1 MFLRGAIEG
10 IVGITGPEGGG
21 KTLFMTWLAKKH
33 QLYGGRVLAFPGYE
47 LTDGKGKVLSEKLDI
62 DQWVTMPPELRD
74 VLICIDEIQNYFNSL
89 RHMAVMS
96 YLFASLAAQRRH
108 RNIGIIYTV
117 QDWGWLDNRIRWLT
131 HVLAICRDLW
141 WSPWGK
147 EEGIG
152 RGELIGVTVWDVKG
166 FYTGKP
172 WTQGAPYLLKNAKA
186 LWPCYDSYAD
196 VDTWTGLTKVEL
208 KKPRLKL
215 DLTGG
220 PDEEEELPPGKPQGP
235 SSIREDNEALLNKF
249 ANTPGVDARDLR
261 KLAMKLRN
269 SEGEAEAG

>member
-1 MFLRGAIEG
+1 LLPYPRNNA
-10 IVGITGPEGGG
+10 
-21 KTLFMTWLAKKH
+21 L
-33 QLYGGRVLAFPGYE
+33 
-47 LTDGKGKVLSEKLDI
+47 
-62 DQWVTMPPELRD
+62 
-74 VLICIDEIQNYFNSL
+74 EIQNYFNSL

-96 YLFASLAAQRRH
+96 YLFASFAAQRRH

-147 EEGIG
+147 EEKIG
-152 RGELIGVTVWDVKG
+152 RGELIGVNFWDVKG

-186 LWPCYDSYAD
+186 FWPCYDSYAD

-208 KKPRLKL
+208 KKPTLKL

-220 PDEEEELPPGKPQGP
+220 PDEEEGPLPGKPKGASP
-235 SSIREDNEALLNKF
+235 IKENDEALLNKL
-249 ANTPGVDARDLR
+249 ANTPGVDPRDLR
-261 KLAMKLRN
+261 SLALRLRN
-269 SEGEAEAG
+269 RERGSEAG